1 MDMNTKPAE
10 PFGEKGVVGT
20 PGYGGYITA
29 AYLKQLRWPGGW
41 PEFNR
46 LWRTDPEVT
55 IVRQLFTALSGRMGL
70 TVELPEGA
78 EGNETDM
85 RAKEF
90 YLSVVGEGLF
100 EQWLQSA
107 MQTVPFMGWGW
118 WEAPLGVRSEK
129 FVAENGW
136 HSNYNDGLLA
146 IRGLEFR
153 DYSTFHRWEV
163 DSSGRVMGLWQSAPV
178 YNVPLVLMPLANSA
192 HISYGDHNNPEGL
205 SPLEAIYRL
214 ERITYGLSVVQGI
227 GYEHTAGHAVF
238 TVANQIDSQSKAV
251 LRDAARALLTAQEGN
266 YVTEIADKF
275 TARIVDTPFAAAQ
288 HLEETI
294 NHLRL
299 LKLAIFGMQFVGIS
313 TMSGSGS
320 YAALDDS
327 SSLAMIIFNS
337 MAEGFVEQ
345 LDRQVGARLFD
356 LPRNKAAF
364 AGMSVRPV
372 LKLKNVTK
380 RLSLPELGQFAAIMN
395 AISPLGEDD
404 LMAIRAQSGFLPTV
418 PQRPAATAPAG
429 GDLATGD
436 TMTNLTAPISRP
448 TPAAVELAQFS
459 QTETVEKLPEF
470 QQLIS
475 GWTDGLTA
483 QYGQIDIAKILREVR
498 EAGIDPTSPEAT
510 AKLEEIVARYLPPL
524 QDSLDSKSLMASLL
538 KMASV
543 GSDYAYT
550 QMPLPL
556 PMAAGLAVTESITKW
571 VTARLLSLV
580 GEGTVAGATGR
591 IDSPYLGLSLDL
603 VSRADIAR
611 LVRQVLLEDLN
622 VPGQVE
628 KYRQEA
634 ERAAQERAARIAD
647 NEAGTAFGAGQ
658 YLTLKE
664 SGAKTKTWLRT
675 QSRHPRQIHL
685 DQVGMTIAF
694 DERFPDGSF
703 WANELPHCKCGISVG
718 Y

>member
-1 MDMNTKPAE
+1 MDMNE
-10 PFGEKGVVGT
+10 SRQPFGTVGVGGT
-20 PGYGGYITA
+20 PAYGGFITA
-29 AYLKQLRWPGGW
+29 AYLKQLQWPGGW
-41 PEFNR
+41 PEYNR

-78 EGNETDM
+78 ENNEADQ
-85 RAKEF
+85 RAKDF
-90 YLSVVGEGLF
+90 YLSVIGEGLF

-107 MQTVPFMGWGW
+107 IQTVPFMGWGW

-129 FVAENGW
+129 FTADDGW
-136 HSNYNDGLLA
+136 HSGYDDGLFA
-146 IRGLEFR
+146 IRALAFR
-153 DYSTFHRWEV
+153 DYSTFYRWEM
-163 DSSGRVMGLWQSAPV
+163 DSAGRVTGLWQSAPT
-178 YNVPLVLMPLANSA
+178 YGVPMTLIPLAQSA
-192 HISYGDHNNPEGL
+192 HITYGDHNNPEGL
-205 SPLEAIYRL
+205 SPLEVLYRL

-227 GYEHTAGHAVF
+227 GYEHTAGHVVF
-238 TVANQIDSQSKAV
+238 TVANQIDSQSKGV
-251 LRDAARALLTAQEGN
+251 LREAARALLTAQEGN
-266 YVTEIADKF
+266 YVTEILEKF

-313 TMSGSGS
+313 TMSNSGS

-327 SSLAMIIFNS
+327 SSLAMTIFNS

-345 LDRQVGARLFD
+345 LDRQVGARLFA

-364 AGMSVRPV
+364 RGMSVRPV

-380 RLSLPELGQFAAIMN
+380 RPALNELGQFAAILN

-404 LMAIRAQSGFLPTV
+404 MIAIRSQSGFLPTT
-418 PQRPAATAPAG
+418 PQRNGAMVGETKTRPGQTRAN
-429 GDLATGD
+429 LAE
-436 TMTNLTAPISRP
+436 LT
-448 TPAAVELAQFS
+448 QFS
-459 QTETVEKLPEF
+459 ATETVEKVSEF
-470 QQLIS
+470 KDLVS
-475 GWTDGLTA
+475 GFADGLAA
-483 QYGQIDIAKILREVR
+483 QYGDIDIAKILSEARA
-498 EAGIDPTSPEAT
+498 AGIDPTSPEAM
-510 AKLEEIVARYLPPL
+510 AKLGEIVAGHLAPL
-524 QDSLDSKSLMASLL
+524 KELLDSKGLVKSLL
-538 KMASV
+538 KMATM

-556 PMAAGLAVTESITKW
+556 PMAAGMAASESITRW

-580 GEGTVAGATGR
+580 GEGSMAGATGR
-591 IDSPYLGLSLDL
+591 IDSPYLGMSLDL
-603 VSRADIAR
+603 VSRDDIAR
-611 LVRQVLLEDLN
+611 LVRQVLLDDLN
-622 VPGQVE
+622 IPGQME

-634 ERAAQERAARIAD
+634 ERAAMERAARIAD

-675 QSRHPRQIHL
+675 QSRRPRQSHL
-685 DQVGMTIAF
+685 DQVGVTVPF
-694 DERFPDGSF
+694 DAKFPDGSF
-703 WANELPHCKCGISVG
+703 WSNELPLCKCGISVG
-718 Y
+718 YVGYKEIEHGQK